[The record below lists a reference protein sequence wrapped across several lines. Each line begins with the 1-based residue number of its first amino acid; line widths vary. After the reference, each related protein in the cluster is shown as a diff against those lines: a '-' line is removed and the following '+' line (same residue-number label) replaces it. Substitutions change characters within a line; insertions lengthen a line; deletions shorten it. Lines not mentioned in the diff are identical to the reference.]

1 MKDDWTVSALGRRA
15 GKAPAREA
23 VLARNSDR
31 KLLLMQ
37 RRTQFRTPLFGW
49 PRRSGVGPDARFGH
63 RILHPVALI
72 AVIAFVL
79 LDVFLVVRLTQ
90 DDPRTPTRQGA
101 SFDGSGS
108 TPTSDRL
115 GEQLGALDQT
125 EIGTPIVAGKVVARL
140 QGNDRSERKPGQ
152 DASATGTGAETVVSS
167 STSSTGTS
175 SGSTS
180 DGGSS
185 SGGSGSGGSGSGGT
199 DSGGSGSGGSGSGD
213 SGGGGSGGGGSG
225 GGDSGGTGTT
235 GGGPGGGG

>member
-1 MKDDWTVSALGRRA
+1 MSAVRRRV

-23 VLARNSDR
+23 VSGEELRSKAD
-31 KLLLMQ
+31 LMQ

-49 PRRSGVGPDARFGH
+49 PRRSGVGPEARFGH
-63 RILHPVALI
+63 RLLHPVALI
-72 AVIAFVL
+72 VVIAFVL

-152 DASATGTGAETVVSS
+152 DASATGTGAGTVVSS

-175 SGSTS
+175 SGSSTG

-199 DSGGSGSGGSGSGD
+199 DSGGSGSGGSGSGE

>member
-1 MKDDWTVSALGRRA
+1 
-15 GKAPAREA
+15 
-23 VLARNSDR
+23 
-31 KLLLMQ
+31 MQ

-49 PRRSGVGPDARFGH
+49 PRRSGVGPEARFGH
-63 RILHPVALI
+63 RLLHPVALI
-72 AVIAFVL
+72 VVIAFVL

-152 DASATGTGAETVVSS
+152 DASATGTGAGTVVSS

-175 SGSTS
+175 SGSSTG

-199 DSGGSGSGGSGSGD
+199 DSGGSGSGGSGSGE

>member
-1 MKDDWTVSALGRRA
+1 MKEDWTVSALGRRV

-23 VLARNSDR
+23 VRARNSDR

-49 PRRSGVGPDARFGH
+49 PRRSGVGPEARFGH
-63 RILHPVALI
+63 RLLHPVALI
-72 AVIAFVL
+72 VVIAFVL

-140 QGNDRSERKPGQ
+140 QGNDRSERKPQQ
-152 DASATGTGAETVVSS
+152 DASATGTGAGTVVSS

-175 SGSTS
+175 SGGSTS

-199 DSGGSGSGGSGSGD
+199 DSGGSGSGGSG
-213 SGGGGSGGGGSG
+213 GGGSS